1 MTDRKPPRIPP
12 ITKAELTDP
21 AREVCAFWGEPGA
34 WENGSATNIINTM
47 AHHPPLGK
55 VFNIW
60 GKHLLAENSVVSR
73 LQEILIL
80 RVAKRVNSAY
90 EWHNHVGYAL
100 NHGIT
105 LEEIAAVRD
114 YPAGMERWTEQ
125 EEIVLRSVDELID
138 NGVLS
143 DATWKIVTRHF
154 DRPQQMDL
162 VFTIG
167 HYVMISWGAQH
178 LRGRGRGRRQCDRLR
193 PQYQGGGPSP
203 PKSYRPG
210 EHEDWIEAR
219 GY

>member
-21 AREVCAFWGEPGA
+21 AREVCAFWGEPNS
-34 WENGSATNIINTM
+34 WEEGSKTNIINTM
-47 AHHPPLGK
+47 AHHPALGK

-60 GKHLLAENSVVSR
+60 GKHLLVDNSVEPR
-73 LQEILIL
+73 FQEILIL

-114 YPAGMERWTEQ
+114 YPAGKERWTEK

-143 DATWKIVTRHF
+143 DETWAIVTRHF
-154 DRPQQMDL
+154 DRPGQMDL

-167 HYVMISWGAQH
+167 HYVMISWALSTFGVEIEGGANAIGFD
-178 LRGRGRGRRQCDRLR
+178 LNTRTGSE
-193 PQYQGGGPSP
+193 PT
-203 PKSYRPG
+203 KSYRPG